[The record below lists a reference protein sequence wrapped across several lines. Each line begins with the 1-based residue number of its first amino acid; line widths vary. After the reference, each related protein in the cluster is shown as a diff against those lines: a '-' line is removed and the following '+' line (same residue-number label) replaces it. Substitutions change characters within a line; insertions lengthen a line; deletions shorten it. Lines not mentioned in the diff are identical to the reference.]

1 MIRFRWTTV
10 LFLVGGISAI
20 LLHFISRVDGFPEEV
35 MYVFLPADYLWNDLQ
50 GEVGRGILRKIIGN
64 PAVFGMLAAAQGA
77 LIGLILDLYQSSRR
91 LSLDQRVKHLRR
103 GTDKIDLA
111 VRRRVLEILTKY
123 DPAGLIKLGSAQDAY
138 TSQADMILARLN
150 KLRSPQSLRKFCRQ
164 QFRRELGRHAG
175 KFKEYDSLAKEIW
188 TAYQRQLSF
197 DRHDGPVSKG
207 L

>member
-1 MIRFRWTTV
+1 MRRFRWTTV

-20 LLHFISRVDGFPEEV
+20 LLHFISRIEGFPEKV
-35 MYVFLPADYLWNDLQ
+35 MYVFRPADYLWHELQ
-50 GEVGRGILRKIIGN
+50 NEAGRGILRKIIGN
-64 PAVFGMLAAAQGA
+64 IAFFGMLAAAQGA
-77 LIGLILDLYQSSRR
+77 LIGLILDLYKASRR
-91 LSLDQRVKHLRR
+91 LALDQRVKHLRR

-111 VRRRVLEILTKY
+111 LRRRVLEILTKY

-138 TSQADMILARLN
+138 TSQVDMILARLN

-164 QFRRELGRHAG
+164 RFRRELGRHAG

-188 TAYQRQLSF
+188 TAYRRQQSF
-197 DRHDGPVSKG
+197 DRREEPVSKG